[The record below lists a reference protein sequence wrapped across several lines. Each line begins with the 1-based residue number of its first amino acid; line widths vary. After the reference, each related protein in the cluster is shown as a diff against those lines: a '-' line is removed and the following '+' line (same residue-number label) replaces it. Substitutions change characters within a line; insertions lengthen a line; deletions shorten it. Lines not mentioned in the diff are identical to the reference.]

1 MAIARFVSVVQ
12 RRGFGVDDSQAV
24 IFPLIEPLFRIET
37 HMSFEERL
45 ELFRLALQSPSGF
58 VACEIGSY
66 LGASTAFLAAAAT
79 IQGGHVHAIDTWRN
93 DAMPDGPGE
102 DTFDRFMNNTRLFQH
117 VITTHR
123 GFAAEMKHR
132 VGPVDLLFVD
142 GDHSYEGAKADLTNY
157 GPKIKPGGLLVV
169 HDYGYEGVSRAIS
182 EVFEPGSLA
191 SVGEVHTVRA
201 FRCSA
206 AAKRAS

>member
-1 MAIARFVSVVQ
+1 MAISRFVSVVQ
-12 RRGFGVDDSQAV
+12 RRGFGVEDSQAV

-45 ELFRLALQSPSGF
+45 ELFRLALQLPQGF
-58 VACEIGSY
+58 TVCEIGSY

-79 IQGGHVHAIDTWRN
+79 IRGGHVHAVDTWRN

-102 DTFDRFMNNTRLFQH
+102 DTFKRFSDNTRLFQH

-123 GFAAEMKHR
+123 GLAADMKHR
-132 VGPVDLLFVD
+132 VGAVDLLFVD
-142 GDHSYEGAKADLTNY
+142 GDHSYEGALADLTNY
-157 GPKIKPGGLLVV
+157 GPKIKAGGFLVV
-169 HDYGYEGVSRAIS
+169 HDFGYEGVSRAVS
-182 EVFEPGSLA
+182 EAFEPGMLT
-191 SVGEVHTVRA
+191 VTGEVHTVRA
-201 FRCSA
+201 FRVDT

>member
-66 LGASTAFLAAAAT
+66 LGASTSFLAAAAT
-79 IQGGHVHAIDTWRN
+79 IQGGHVHAVDTWRN

-102 DTFDRFMNNTRLFQH
+102 DTFERFTNNTRLFQH

-123 GFAAEMKHR
+123 GGSSEMKDR
-132 VGPVDLLFVD
+132 VGPIDLLFID
-142 GDHSYEGAKADLTNY
+142 GDHAYESVKADLTNY
-157 GPKIKPGGLLVV
+157 GMKIKPGGVLVV
-169 HDYGYEGVSRAIS
+169 HDFGYESVARRSTTC
-182 EVFEPGSLA
+182 FPPGGS
-191 SVGEVHTVRA
+191 S
-201 FRCSA
+201 S
-206 AAKRAS
+206 

>member
-12 RRGFGVDDSQAV
+12 RRGFGVDDSQGV

-45 ELFRLALQSPSGF
+45 ELFRLGLQLPAGF

-66 LGASTAFLAAAAT
+66 LGASTAFLAAAAS
-79 IQGGHVHAIDTWRN
+79 IQGGHVHAVDTWRN

-102 DTFDRFMNNTRLFQH
+102 DTFERFANNTRLFQH

-123 GFAAEMKHR
+123 GLSADMKSR
-132 VGPVDLLFVD
+132 VGAIDLLFID
-142 GDHSYEGAKADLTNY
+142 GDHSYDAVKADLINY
-157 GPKIKPGGLLVV
+157 GVKIKPGGVLVV
-169 HDYGYEGVSRAIS
+169 HDFGYE
-182 EVFEPGSLA
+182 
-191 SVGEVHTVRA
+191 SVGRAVRDAFAPGVLSELSNVHTVQA
-201 FRCSA
+201 FRV
-206 AAKRAS
+206 ASPA